1 MAKIPTY
8 ESRAT
13 PSGSVVRPNLP
24 DYTVDIAQGLV
35 KASNKILDAKAID
48 EGFKQ
53 GKIEQQKALEE
64 GKGFLEQQGY
74 TLRSEAYNKGA
85 NAAYVAGM
93 KTKAEQEL
101 TTLATEIN
109 DPLSTVPIGE
119 RLNTYNQRKEEIRN
133 DYFQSLPSHL
143 QGDLGGYF
151 DSLAF
156 RYGEQVFANQRNLE
170 VGEIKATIA
179 GRVDTALE
187 TIPALIRDGG
197 YNNNA
202 DLEAQFSDIV
212 AAIDEGL
219 GTLSPATA
227 QVYKEKI
234 KTAMQVGALEN
245 AYNNAEDKEAFIKD
259 LEAGGDIYKS
269 VMQEI
274 NESFFD
280 GDTVEEL
287 EANGPGGYKTL
298 AKTLQA
304 QLNNEKSQMVV
315 ERTQWTN
322 DFNQAM
328 ALYQGGVDPGYV
340 FNEQEMRDLGFS
352 ENDIAKKQIQF
363 ELAERIYPDIIGAKT
378 SSYIDNKTNLQALN
392 KEYNLLAVK
401 ENKTAED
408 RIQLGIMKAKIDGIA
423 GVYEQQITA
432 IQEGN
437 PNLLLDM
444 AGIEYDTNTPEG
456 LTAYHTTIMNKFG
469 LSADNM
475 KVAPQD
481 QLDRDGAIFAS
492 GDFAAIYG
500 QGGLKDKYGKY
511 FEKFVADA
519 GLTNTGQQTVAITS
533 NINPAYSNQ
542 MYNALQDYDSNV
554 KNAKLIDSEFAGEE
568 GALSTFTLAFEEE
581 FKEYYM
587 GNSDMAVDI
596 VKSANAMF
604 VQAYIRTG
612 DVEKAQQSV
621 MKNYNQI
628 FQKYEHKGMK
638 LMLPYNVDAQQITNN
653 IDDFIA
659 NPQKYGIHTGS
670 LFDINDFKKDI
681 EDNTFDNYS
690 LAYDGGQI
698 KIINPENAMG
708 YTTVFKRLPSAT
720 GEITYTNNIN
730 LLENNENVE
739 TNETKD
745 VVDIWEYDST
755 VAVEVFVDSVAPTGE
770 LEAQSVE
777 TNQGISFADKVDE
790 TTQTKLTTFEEQDA
804 AYQKQEQDA
813 ITNFGQSLYESYQK
827 FDKNNDG
834 SIMGEELKEL
844 RSFLEETQ
852 VEEPVPYTIDDQIED
867 LKMEYSKLE
876 NPPIDTYAGTIT
888 SDGAQQDT
896 LHAVSVYIKDG
907 QMSES
912 IIQMLIQMEAFAGLE
927 DDAIASEVLLNWKD
941 NMNRTTK
948 TNPPTRMTPIQALYD
963 YVRDLETASQ
973 PTQEETVL
981 DAQVQVMMMM
991 SGMTEQEA
999 IDFINEGN

>member
-8 ESRAT
+8 ESRRT

-53 GKIEQQKALEE
+53 GKIEQQQALES
-64 GKGFLEQQGY
+64 GAGFVEQQGY
-74 TLRSEAYNKGA
+74 TLRSEAFNKGA

-93 KTKAEQEL
+93 KSKAEQEL
-101 TTLATEIN
+101 SSLATEIN
-109 DPLSTVPIGE
+109 DPLSKVPIAD
-119 RLNTYNQRKEEIRN
+119 RVTTYNERKEEIKN
-133 DYFQSLPSHL
+133 DYFQSIPSHL

-151 DSLAF
+151 DSLGF

-202 DLEAQFSDIV
+202 DLEDQFADIV

-234 KTAMQVGALEN
+234 KTAMQVSALQR
-245 AYNNAEDKEAFIKD
+245 AYNEADDKQAFIDD
-259 LEAGGDIYKS
+259 LAAGGDAYKK
-269 VMQEI
+269 VMQDI

-280 GDTVEEL
+280 GDTIEEL
-287 EANGPGGYKTL
+287 EATGPGGYKTL
-298 AKTLQA
+298 SKTLQ
-304 QLNNEKSQMVV
+304 QELNNEKVGMAVDRSIWAQ
-315 ERTQWTN
+315 

-328 ALYQGGVDPGYV
+328 ALYQSGVDPDYV
-340 FNEQEMRDLGFS
+340 FDEQQMKDLGFS
-352 ENDIAKKQIQF
+352 DTEIAKKKVQF
-363 ELAERIYPDIIGAKT
+363 QLAEEIYPDIIGAKT
-378 SSYIDNKTNLQALN
+378 ESYISNKTTLQTLN
-392 KEYNLLAVK
+392 KEYNVLAAK

-423 GVYEQQITA
+423 GVYEQQVTA
-432 IQEGN
+432 IAEGN

-444 AGIEYDTNTPEG
+444 AGIEYDTSTPEG

-469 LSADNM
+469 LGPNDM

-481 QLDRDGAIFAS
+481 QLDTDRATFES

-500 QGGLKDKYGKY
+500 EGGLKDKYGKY
-511 FEKFVADA
+511 FEKFIADA
-519 GLTNTGQQTVAITS
+519 GLTNTGQQTVAIAS
-533 NINPAYSNQ
+533 NINPNYSNQ
-542 MYNALQDYDSNV
+542 MFNAIQDMEANI
-554 KNAKLIDSEFAGEE
+554 AKAKKIDSEFAGSE
-568 GALSTFTLAFEEE
+568 GALETFTIAFEEE
-581 FKEYYM
+581 FKEFYM
-587 GNSDMAVDI
+587 GNADMSEDI
-596 VKSANAMF
+596 VTSAQAMF
-604 VQAYIRTG
+604 IQTYLRTG
-612 DVEKAQQSV
+612 NTEKALQSV
-621 MKNYNQI
+621 KQNYNKI
-628 FQKYEHKGMK
+628 FQKYEHRGMK
-638 LMLPYNVDAQQITNN
+638 LMLPYNVSAETVTNN
-653 IDDFIA
+653 IEDFIA

-670 LFDINDFKKDI
+670 LFDITDFKKDI
-681 EDNTFDNYS
+681 EDNTFDNYT

-708 YTTVFKRLPSAT
+708 YTTIFKRLPSAT
-720 GEITYTNNIN
+720 GELTYTNNID

-739 TNETKD
+739 QNETVD
-745 VVDIWEYDST
+745 VVDSWEYDT
-755 VAVEVFVDSVAPTGE
+755 TIAVENNA
-770 LEAQSVE
+770 
-777 TNQGISFADKVDE
+777 NE
-790 TTQTKLTTFEEQDA
+790 TTTFAESVDNTIQTKLAEFEEQEK
-804 AYQKQEQDA
+804 AYNEQQNDFNPGFFYEKMQKNIER
-813 ITNFGQSLYESYQK
+813 
-827 FDKNNDG
+827 FDKDG
-834 SIMGEELKEL
+834 DGNIMGDELTEM
-844 RSFLEETQ
+844 RETLQ
-852 VEEPVPYTIDDQIED
+852 AERIDEPTPYTLDQQRED
-867 LKMEYSKLE
+867 LVMAYSKLE
-876 NPPIDTYAGTIT
+876 SKPIDTYAGTIT

-896 LHAVSVYIKDG
+896 LQAISVYIKDG
-907 QMSES
+907 NMSES
-912 IIQMLIQMEAFAGLE
+912 IIQMLIEMEAFEGLE
-927 DDAIASEVLLNWKD
+927 NDEIATEVLLSWKD

-963 YVRDLETASQ
+963 YVRDLEQDILPSPA
-973 PTQEETVL
+973 EETL

-999 IDFINEGN
+999 IDYINKQNEGN